1 MQKKVQNTQVKED
14 KRKTRATK
22 KVTVLGDS
30 IIKHL
35 SKKAKSGC
43 KMYVKNFS
51 GAATDCMEDYTKLF
65 FKNVQDNFVLN
76 LGINDLIS
84 NQTSEE
90 IAAFVINLA
99 SPLRE

>member
-35 SKKAKSGC
+35 SKKSKIW
-43 KMYVKNFS
+43 
-51 GAATDCMEDYTKLF
+51 L
-65 FKNVQDNFVLN
+65 
-76 LGINDLIS
+76 
-84 NQTSEE
+84 
-90 IAAFVINLA
+90 
-99 SPLRE
+99 